1 MDKFEICIVGAG
13 VIGLS
18 IAYELSK
25 RSKEDCNKIVILERE
40 SSFGQHT
47 SSRNSEVI
55 HAGIYYATGTL
66 KAQLCLS
73 GKELLYQHCK
83 NFNIGH
89 KRIEKLIVAQD
100 NEEND
105 LQAIRIKAEENG
117 LDDLRW
123 VDASE
128 LRQMEPAVRAQSAL
142 LSPSTGIIDSHG
154 YMESLLALAEQAG
167 VIYAPRTKVQ
177 KIIPQDKG
185 FDVATDISSGNLT
198 ESYMFHSER
207 LINAAGLDAQ
217 AVAHSIEGYL
227 QGPIPP
233 LHLCKGDYFSYSGK
247 CPFQRLIYP
256 IPPANTKSLGI
267 HATIDMAGQLRF
279 GPDTKYIDEIN
290 YNINPTKAGEFAEI
304 IADYFP
310 TIQAN
315 QLQPA
320 YSGIRPK
327 IVADG
332 MPAGDFVIQKGEEF
346 GMDGLLQ
353 LFGMESPALTSSL
366 AIAALVVDSLEI

>member
-1 MDKFEICIVGAG
+1 LDKFDICIVGAG
-13 VIGLS
+13 VVGLS

-25 RSKEDCNKIVILERE
+25 RVKGSCNKIVILEQE

-66 KAQLCLS
+66 KAKLCLS

-83 NFNIGH
+83 RFNIGH

-100 NEEND
+100 GDQNN
-105 LQAIRIKAEENG
+105 LQAIKIKAEENG
-117 LDDLRW
+117 VDDLRW
-123 VDASE
+123 IEARE
-128 LRQMEPAVRAQSAL
+128 LQLIEPAVRAQSAL

-154 YMESLLALAEQAG
+154 YMKSLLTLAEQQG
-167 VIYAPRTKVQ
+167 VIFAPRTKVES
-177 KIIPQDKG
+177 IIPQDRG
-185 FDVATDISSGNLT
+185 FDVVTDISNGNLV
-198 ESYMFHSER
+198 ESYALHCDR
-207 LINAAGLDAQ
+207 LINAAGLEAQ
-217 AVAHSIEGYL
+217 TVASSVESYL
-227 QGPIPP
+227 QSQIPS

-256 IPPANTKSLGI
+256 MPPANTKGLGI
-267 HATIDMAGQLRF
+267 HATIDLAGQLRF
-279 GPDTKYIDEIN
+279 GPDTAYIDEVN
-290 YNINPTKAGEFAEI
+290 YNMDPAKAEMFADV

-332 MPAGDFVIQKGEEF
+332 MPAGDFVIQRGEKF
-346 GMDGLLQ
+346 GMNGLLQ
-353 LFGMESPALTSSL
+353 LFGMESPALTASL
-366 AIAALVVDSLEI
+366 SIAKLVADSLEI